1 MRFSINLSEIGLRH
15 NVRKPSFFKWIK
27 AKENWKWFLGLCK
40 PVFPLRLCILDMVE
54 CVFLVIK
61 L

>member
-1 MRFSINLSEIGLRH
+1 MVVFSVLQYYLSETGMRH

-40 PVFPLRLCILDMVE
+40 PVFSSMILY
-54 CVFLVIK
+54 FRHG
-61 L
+61 